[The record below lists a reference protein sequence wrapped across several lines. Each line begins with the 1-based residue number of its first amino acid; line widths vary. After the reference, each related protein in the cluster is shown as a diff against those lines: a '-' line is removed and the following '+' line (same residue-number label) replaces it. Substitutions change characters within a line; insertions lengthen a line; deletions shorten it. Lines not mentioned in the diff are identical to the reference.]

1 MAITLHLGVVDVAYT
16 EQGKTTT
23 TGDVAEILEEK
34 YAVMGT
40 FVDLHEDDIA
50 DALADQMAGLLE
62 TAAMGHPVNAKS
74 LEFPKVDAMFRDYLD
89 DGEWE
94 QQKGNMPTVAAVKGV
109 SHRKKRPFVKEN
121 KARPSFIDTGLYQR
135 SFRTWADEK

>member
-1 MAITLHLGVVDVAYT
+1 MALMLHLGVVDVAYT
-16 EQGKTTT
+16 EQGETTT

-34 YAVMGT
+34 YTVMGT

-62 TAAMGHPVNAKS
+62 NAAMGGKVNTKS
-74 LEFPKVDAMFRDYLD
+74 LSFPKVDAMFRDYLD
-89 DGEWE
+89 AGEWE
-94 QQKGNMPTVAAVKGV
+94 QQKGNAPTMAAVKGV
-109 SHRKKRPFVKEN
+109 SHRKKRPFAKEN
-121 KARPSFIDTGLYQR
+121 KMRPSFIDTGLYQS